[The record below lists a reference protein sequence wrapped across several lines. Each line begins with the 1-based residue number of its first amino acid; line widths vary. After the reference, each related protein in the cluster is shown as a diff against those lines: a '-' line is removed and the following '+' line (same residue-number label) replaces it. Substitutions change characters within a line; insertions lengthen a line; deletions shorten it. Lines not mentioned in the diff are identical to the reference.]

1 MSERRLLKFGP
12 FGLTDIV
19 FYATPYEDHAHLNWS
34 VAEIGARDRYIAAW
48 DYQGLTVVDAYV
60 QKNSPHIEEAK
71 QFLLDMTRL
80 RCGA

>member
-1 MSERRLLKFGP
+1 MNEHFDGP
-12 FGLTDIV
+12 FGLTEIT
-19 FYATPYEDHAHLNWS
+19 FYATPYGARAHLNWS
-34 VAEIGARDRYIAAW
+34 VSETGIRDKCIAAW
-48 DYQGLTVVDAYV
+48 DYRGLTVVDAYV

>member
-1 MSERRLLKFGP
+1 MNEGFDGP

-19 FYATPYEDHAHLNWS
+19 FYAIAYEDPAHLNWDVS
-34 VAEIGARDRYIAAW
+34 KVNRRGVCIAAW
-48 DYQGLTVVDAYV
+48 GYQGMTVVDAFIPA
-60 QKNSPHIEEAK
+60 NSPHIEEAK